1 MEFERAGCRDVLVPP
16 EDMTT
21 ASSPEGWILDVLPRR
36 CPWIDVVLALNA
48 PAWAMVALERH
59 ASRQDG
65 LWRPWIVATPEIQH
79 LSADLVLNGDLDV
92 ELRDAS
98 ERAKSMRPRLL

>member
-1 MEFERAGCRDVLVPP
+1 
-16 EDMTT
+16 MTT
-21 ASSPEGWILDVLPRR
+21 APSSGGWLLDLLPRR
-36 CPWIDVVLALNA
+36 CPWIDVVLALHA
-48 PAWAMVALERH
+48 PEWAMAALERQV
-59 ASRQDG
+59 SRQDG